1 MFCKDDF
8 DAINFIKFDD
18 KFNIGLENKSKIIFG
33 YNGIGKS
40 SIYKYLKNNYKE
52 HDFLDYED
60 TKDSFL
66 KNKKEVV
73 IGAKIQT
80 ITKLKNEIEQLN
92 QSIGI
97 EEILKKYDYNSQ
109 QKARKIS
116 SELANIQKQKRI
128 NSISIKE
135 GKIDSFNSILSGDN
149 KIFFD
154 SYKEIL
160 KISSVEDEIEG
171 LKNVFMNQAYNAL
184 IHSINDETTCPACNT
199 HGIVNLRKIFNEKKE
214 FFEKSKKSLFSNFNF
229 QDIEDKE
236 IKIQKIM
243 NLANN
248 LTELEVAEIIL
259 CDASNDN
266 RIKIIEN
273 LKQINIKNVQ
283 IKELEEK
290 LEVYY
295 NNIKKEEKDIKL
307 YFENKF
313 DIENLVFD
321 DEKKSIN
328 ITFKRNIETYSEGE
342 IHLIILLFKLYEF
355 KINDNNVLII
365 DDPLTSYDLIN
376 QYKTLFE
383 IVNTASDDKKILIFT
398 HNIEMIN
405 IINSQ
410 NSSVFEYQ
418 YIEKYKDKLYI
429 NNIDL
434 NSTGSILSLNNL
446 LNLDKNKYLKLL
458 IEREKEEHEEY
469 HQVFHYDEPYMLNI
483 GEFTGLTNDYLTNLI
498 ETFEEKEI
506 ENEKFSI
513 NTFNKIIYMCA
524 IRVWIEKKFYE
535 KMLQDKNLN
544 ENIKN
549 LKGKN
554 FSEKIDK
561 LLPRKAESL
570 LKNYFPNVSR
580 TFLMSKKVMLNQNEH
595 YQSQIIPFNYA
606 LNISLDDLINEIK
619 AIKNRF
625 TECG

>member
-1 MFCKDDF
+1 MIC
-8 DAINFIKFDD
+8 
-18 KFNIGLENKSKIIFG
+18 LLIF
-33 YNGIGKS
+33 YTN
-40 SIYKYLKNNYKE
+40 
-52 HDFLDYED
+52 
-60 TKDSFL
+60 
-66 KNKKEVV
+66 
-73 IGAKIQT
+73 
-80 ITKLKNEIEQLN
+80 
-92 QSIGI
+92 
-97 EEILKKYDYNSQ
+97 
-109 QKARKIS
+109 
-116 SELANIQKQKRI
+116 
-128 NSISIKE
+128 
-135 GKIDSFNSILSGDN
+135 
-149 KIFFD
+149 
-154 SYKEIL
+154 
-160 KISSVEDEIEG
+160 
-171 LKNVFMNQAYNAL
+171 
-184 IHSINDETTCPACNT
+184 
-199 HGIVNLRKIFNEKKE
+199 
-214 FFEKSKKSLFSNFNF
+214 
-229 QDIEDKE
+229 
-236 IKIQKIM
+236 
-243 NLANN
+243 
-248 LTELEVAEIIL
+248 EVAEIIL

-469 HQVFHYDEPYMLNI
+469 HQVFHYD
-483 GEFTGLTNDYLTNLI
+483 
-498 ETFEEKEI
+498 
-506 ENEKFSI
+506 
-513 NTFNKIIYMCA
+513 
-524 IRVWIEKKFYE
+524 
-535 KMLQDKNLN
+535 
-544 ENIKN
+544 
-549 LKGKN
+549 
-554 FSEKIDK
+554 
-561 LLPRKAESL
+561 
-570 LKNYFPNVSR
+570 
-580 TFLMSKKVMLNQNEH
+580 
-595 YQSQIIPFNYA
+595 
-606 LNISLDDLINEIK
+606 
-619 AIKNRF
+619 
-625 TECG
+625 